1 MYQDLINIC
10 SPFVMFQIDL
20 PPVMYGCAL
29 GNPGSCCCSS
39 VAFALFEACLL
50 VPAIVKA
57 AETFTMPPWA
67 FMTQDPA
74 STWNPVAA
82 SINATSAKHSTT
94 TRTILSPVATT
105 TRTTTV
111 KTKITIGNGPT
122 VTVQQMRTFSM
133 SDSITASPTS
143 LPLISSTNST
153 VITPAPDSS
162 PPQRISTGAIT
173 GAVIGTSAG
182 LVALSGL
189 LVVIYRNGGR
199 LRRRTSPISSLRRR
213 QYIETAI

>member
-1 MYQDLINIC
+1 
-10 SPFVMFQIDL
+10 MFQIDL

-50 VPAIVKA
+50 CQRNMTILSKAETLNTFLDGCSNPLMGDVPAIVKA
-57 AETFTMPPWA
+57 AGTFTMPPWA

-74 STWNPVAA
+74 STW
-82 SINATSAKHSTT
+82 
-94 TRTILSPVATT
+94 TILSPVATT

-111 KTKITIGNGPT
+111 KTKITNGNGPT